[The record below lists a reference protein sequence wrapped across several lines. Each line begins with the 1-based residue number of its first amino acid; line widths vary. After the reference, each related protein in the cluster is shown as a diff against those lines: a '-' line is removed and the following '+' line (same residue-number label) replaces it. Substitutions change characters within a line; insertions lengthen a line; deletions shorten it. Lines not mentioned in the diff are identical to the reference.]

1 MILPFILIAT
11 VESISPQMSESI
23 NRMCAN
29 MVGIPYASDNFTDK
43 EWHQFELCR
52 DIMYD
57 NLKRNQLEV

>member
-23 NRMCAN
+23 NS
-29 MVGIPYASDNFTDK
+29 IPYASDNFTDK
-43 EWHQFELCR
+43 EWQQFELCR